1 MPQRAKSQKRQSK
14 LLPNQIKKQN
24 TLRTKTQHK
33 CAKCSN
39 VNKQKKTK
47 AANNKLENQKK
58 KIHANMLYPKTKY
71 ETKCDD

>member
-1 MPQRAKSQKRQSK
+1 MLQRAKRQKRQCK

-47 AANNKLENQKK
+47 AANNKLEKQKK
-58 KIHANMLYPKTKY
+58 KNHANMLYPKAKY